1 MQNAFTAAAST
12 SSASRLP
19 QLRFFALAE
28 TRNSCLRSNHH
39 RTRAGAAAATAA
51 AEEGSGA
58 RRARGDQTVGA
69 RGAGGSPCDLWAC
82 GTIWA
87 ASCGYQWPVV
97 TRSPVLAYDR
107 RKQNY
112 SEYRAGEQSAVIPI
126 LGSSSWVNPWPF
138 SQLAEQPRWWTVGSL
153 G

>member
-39 RTRAGAAAATAA
+39 RTRAGATAAATAA
-51 AEEGSGA
+51 EEGGG
-58 RRARGDQTVGA
+58 ARGDQTVGA

-82 GTIWA
+82 GTI
-87 ASCGYQWPVV
+87 
-97 TRSPVLAYDR
+97 
-107 RKQNY
+107 
-112 SEYRAGEQSAVIPI
+112 
-126 LGSSSWVNPWPF
+126 
-138 SQLAEQPRWWTVGSL
+138 
-153 G
+153 